1 MSKILE
7 FMPEQPKE
15 SKIAYRTCFSSLSYY
30 GYKLD
35 ILKSGLQK
43 YLRRREEEKM
53 LWCLGEI
60 YLFKVYA
67 NSEQE
72 KKATRGIITNL
83 INRIIV
89 MLDEELLFIEWDKY
103 LIIYNLIEKFEKE
116 ERNDFVSLIK
126 ICKILCNSRL
136 LRRNSDINAYFNFEM
151 RKADS
156 KKPEI
161 LEEREEGE
169 DVDNWHFRNFKAYF
183 EKGDINCFYWMYKI
197 YIARRE
203 GDKRRF
209 KRKENIYMVWEFLLK
224 IGFGNPLLTK
234 CLNYRLKEFFNKSK
248 KERGIFLTS
257 AIDLCLEKNNITW
270 SADALKNEPDVNV
283 EDVENLFRNRE
294 KLVFDS
300 YVIDMHT
307 SLGRKMGKNAI
318 NFMEEGSYVKDE
330 DQEFLER
337 EWRETYNNGK
347 LESYA
352 KKLAEKKAKAMKKA
366 EKEKMKEAKK
376 AEKVKKAKKKTVK
389 IVKSGEQK
397 EEPKKGKTD
406 REKIRAA
413 KYKRIKKMRGKVNFD
428 DLEKNLKFVDGL
440 NIQKEKLILCSDTT
454 CGNKVMC
461 FEYEGKI
468 WKESRKSMFYNRD
481 YCVIDECKEL
491 FGLRKI
497 GMERVLSNF
506 RIEKIDKSKKSWK
519 DNWHKVIIGEDEE
532 NVVYCVMNKITHCN
546 WKIPMEI
553 GNIKHSLVYG
563 VENGGNIGQ
572 NRALFKEFVKIGVY
586 RGIFRCSDFN
596 CRNVLVG
603 LEDQFSP
610 QYLVSID
617 EGDIGKRLDI
627 LGGREKW
634 LVDGLNADK
643 KIISEIIYELT
654 LSMEMEYILNKMKEY
669 KFSNEL
675 CVEVLNNWK
684 NLKKDLEAEGILFD

>member
-1 MSKILE
+1 
-7 FMPEQPKE
+7 
-15 SKIAYRTCFSSLSYY
+15 
-30 GYKLD
+30 
-35 ILKSGLQK
+35 
-43 YLRRREEEKM
+43 
-53 LWCLGEI
+53 
-60 YLFKVYA
+60 
-67 NSEQE
+67 
-72 KKATRGIITNL
+72 
-83 INRIIV
+83 

-183 EKGDINCFYWMYKI
+183 EKGDRNCFYWMYKI

-209 KRKENIYMVWEFLLK
+209 KRKENIYMIWEFLLK

-283 EDVENLFRNRE
+283 EDVENLFQNRK

-318 NFMEEGSYVKDE
+318 NFMEEGSFVKDE
-330 DQEFLER
+330 DQEFLEK

-376 AEKVKKAKKKTVK
+376 VEKTKKAKKKTVK

-397 EEPKKGKTD
+397 EESKKGKTE

-428 DLEKNLKFVDGL
+428 DLEKNLKFIDGL
-440 NIQKEKLILCSDTT
+440 TDVQKEKITLCSDTT

-481 YCVIDECKEL
+481 YCVIDACKEL

-506 RIEKIDKSKKSWK
+506 RIEKIDKGKKSWK
-519 DNWHKVIIGEDEE
+519 DNWYKVFIGEDEE
-532 NVVYCVMNKITHCN
+532 RVVYCVMNKITHCN